1 MTLGLSQSAPITS
14 NVFEDCI
21 LDRFGS
27 FFDTADNQFVFKK
40 GIGCTFTIRVV
51 PNIVQNFTKGG
62 SASNLCAIDLSKAFD
77 KVNHHALF
85 SKMMNNS
92 FQTNCS
98 IYWNVGYLDAIRVL
112 IGMTHGHVCLL
123 LVLES
128 GKVLFCLVSFCNI
141 LGRSH

>member
-1 MTLGLSQSAPITS
+1 MTLGVSQSAPIIS

-40 GIGCTFTIRVV
+40 GIGCTFAIRVV
-51 PNIVQNFTKGG
+51 RNIVENFTKGG

-98 IYWNVGYLDAIRVL
+98 ISVSY
-112 IGMTHGHVCLL
+112 THLTLPTKRIV
-123 LVLES
+123 
-128 GKVLFCLVSFCNI
+128 
-141 LGRSH
+141 